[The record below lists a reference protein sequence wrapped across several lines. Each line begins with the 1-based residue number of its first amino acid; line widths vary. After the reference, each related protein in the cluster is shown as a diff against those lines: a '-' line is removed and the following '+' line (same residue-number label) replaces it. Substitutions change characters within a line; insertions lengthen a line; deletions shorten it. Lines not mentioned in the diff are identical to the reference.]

1 RIGDAFD
8 RMEAAAR
15 KAHVQANA
23 RRKREGKDPLPF
35 VPPFSI
41 GQQEMGREYARLV
54 ERCEAAGVKCSSLET
69 VGGGGG
75 DADAREAAIIHDLQ
89 RLRLLRRRVGDG
101 LAREVRRHRPS
112 ATGGKRTAIRI
123 SCLVDAVCLGDMSLD
138 DVFSKYGW
146 GKVDAKMRG
155 ELRSAL
161 CGALDRM
168 RGFDLA
174 RPQHAA

>member
-1 RIGDAFD
+1 DV
-8 RMEAAAR
+8 MEEQAR
-15 KAHVQANA
+15 RAHVQSNA
-23 RRKREGKDPLPF
+23 RRKREGKKPIPF

-89 RLRLLRRRVGDG
+89 RLRLLRRRIGDG

-112 ATGGKRTAIRI
+112 ATGTKRTAIRVM
-123 SCLVDAVCLGDMSLD
+123 CLVDAVCLGDLTLD
-138 DVFSKYGW
+138 GVFAKYGW
-146 GKVDAKMRG
+146 GKADAQMRA

-174 RPQHAA
+174 RPQDAA